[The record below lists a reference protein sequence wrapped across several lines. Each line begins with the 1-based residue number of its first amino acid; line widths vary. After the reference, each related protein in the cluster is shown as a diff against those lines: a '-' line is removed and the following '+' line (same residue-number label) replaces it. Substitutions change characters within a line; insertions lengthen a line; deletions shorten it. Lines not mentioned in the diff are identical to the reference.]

1 MQGLIILK
9 EEDQLK
15 TSLLKMSVPVLT
27 LGFVLTTQVDTQAY
41 MALTAQAPEEQK
53 PSYQPGSGVLER
65 LGPYEKQLAE
75 LEEDLQ
81 VLIQEL
87 DGEETISFEQYQQYQ
102 STLDGLI
109 QELNTVSQ
117 EIEAES
123 PAVADHFRNLLAV
136 QEKMVGIDVEQQ

>member
-1 MQGLIILK
+1 M
-9 EEDQLK
+9 K
-15 TSLLKMSVPVLT
+15 TSFLKMSVPVLA

-41 MALTAQAPEEQK
+41 MALSPPVSEEQQQ
-53 PSYQPGSGVLER
+53 SYEPGAGVLER
-65 LGPYEKQLAE
+65 LGPYEEQLAE

-81 VLIQEL
+81 ALIKEL
-87 DGEETISFEQYQQYQ
+87 DSEETISFEQYQQYQ

-123 PAVADHFRNLLAV
+123 PVIVDNFRNLLTV
-136 QEKMVGIDVEQQ
+136 QEKMVGIDVEQK

>member
-1 MQGLIILK
+1 M
-9 EEDQLK
+9 K
-15 TSLLKMSVPVLT
+15 TSLFKMSVPVLA

-41 MALTAQAPEEQK
+41 MALTTPASEEQQ
-53 PSYQPGSGVLER
+53 PSYEPGAGVLER

-81 VLIQEL
+81 ALIAEL
-87 DGEETISFEQYQQYQ
+87 DGEETISFDQYQQYQ
-102 STLDGLI
+102 SILDSLI

-123 PAVADHFRNLLAV
+123 PIITKNFKNLLMV
-136 QEKMVGIDVEQQ
+136 QEKIVGIDVEQQ

>member
-1 MQGLIILK
+1 M
-9 EEDQLK
+9 K
-15 TSLLKMSVPVLT
+15 TSLLKLSVPVLA

-41 MALTAQAPEEQK
+41 MAMTAPASAEQQ
-53 PSYQPGSGVLER
+53 PSYEPGAGVLER

-81 VLIQEL
+81 ALITEL

-102 STLDGLI
+102 STLDSLI

-117 EIEAES
+117 EIATES
-123 PAVADHFRNLLAV
+123 PIVTENFKNLLMV

>member
-1 MQGLIILK
+1 M
-9 EEDQLK
+9 K
-15 TSLLKMSVPVLT
+15 TSFLKMSVPVLA

-41 MALTAQAPEEQK
+41 MALSLPVSEEQQQ
-53 PSYQPGSGVLER
+53 SYEPGAGVLER

-81 VLIQEL
+81 ALIKEL
-87 DGEETISFEQYQQYQ
+87 DSEETISFEQYQQYQ

-123 PAVADHFRNLLAV
+123 PVIADNFRNLLTV